1 MQQMCMY
8 FSCTLGKDFLIFTVI
23 INEKPVTDLVN
34 LFFFFS
40 QRMQL
45 FSIKLASAW
54 DSTAYQLDIEYE
66 EVFGSLYG

>member
-1 MQQMCMY
+1 
-8 FSCTLGKDFLIFTVI
+8 
-23 INEKPVTDLVN
+23 
-34 LFFFFS
+34 
-40 QRMQL
+40 MQL